1 MGRKERRRNQHIVEM
16 TLITAIINLV
26 AALISVLAALIDR
39 LTR

>member
-1 MGRKERRRNQHIVEM
+1 MGRKERRREQRIFEM

-26 AALISVLAALIDR
+26 AALISVLGVLIDR

>member
-1 MGRKERRRNQHIVEM
+1 MGRKERRREQRIVEM

>member
-1 MGRKERRRNQHIVEM
+1 MGRKERRREQRIVEM
-16 TLITAIINLV
+16 ALITAIINLV